1 MLKSTISTE
10 ISKKT
15 CQKLLKMFFNYFK
28 YSGLLIQMLQVSGTR
43 KSYREQLGIT
53 RYQVNILESTGKPE
67 LSVFPME

>member
-28 YSGLLIQMLQVSGTR
+28 YSGQMLQVSGTR